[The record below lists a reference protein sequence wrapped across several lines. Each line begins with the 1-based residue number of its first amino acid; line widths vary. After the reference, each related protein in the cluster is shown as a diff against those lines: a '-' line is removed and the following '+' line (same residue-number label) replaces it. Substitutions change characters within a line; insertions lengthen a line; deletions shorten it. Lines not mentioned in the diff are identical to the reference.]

1 MTLTFNTQW
10 AVVKTHS
17 PTQTH
22 KVKGKLVQKLSGNK
36 QTENGHNS
44 ANEEVK
50 RQAYSAVK
58 AIVWATKQHAMR
70 PTLEHKRLFI
80 CQAADVF
87 VFVVWSLE
95 QDALVRTKAE
105 TFGPNDRN
113 QWLHNSTEVCSNTQS
128 YLHTRRQDSIW
139 QACPGTKQ
147 LRYLR
152 QVLKYIHTHTP
163 V

>member
-44 ANEEVK
+44 ANEEVE

-95 QDALVRTKAE
+95 QDAPVRSKAE
-105 TFGPNDRN
+105 TFGPNDWN
-113 QWLHNSTEVCSNTQS
+113 QWLHNSTVQTHRATYTHVDKIPFGRPVQGPNNS
-128 YLHTRRQDSIW
+128 SIW
-139 QACPGTKQ
+139 D
-147 LRYLR
+147 RF
-152 QVLKYIHTHTP
+152 
-163 V
+163 